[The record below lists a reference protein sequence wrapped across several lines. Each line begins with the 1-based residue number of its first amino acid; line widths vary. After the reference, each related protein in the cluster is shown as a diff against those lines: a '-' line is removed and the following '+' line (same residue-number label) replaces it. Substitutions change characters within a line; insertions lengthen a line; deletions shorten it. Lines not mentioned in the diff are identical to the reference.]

1 MQGEQGIKDRVGI
14 ANIVWGG
21 GGGVCGGQ
29 SEDKFSEST
38 ILMTSYSIF
47 SILIFKNPK
56 TELTF
61 GQKYS
66 KIWSNKA

>member
-14 ANIVWGG
+14 ANIVW
-21 GGGVCGGQ
+21 GGVCGGQ